1 MESRTMNYAFTRTSS
16 VKKNSKYC
24 SMSQT
29 NKNFTLL
36 VGFFKTSDVT
46 SSYIYYQIQN

>member
-1 MESRTMNYAFTRTSS
+1 MESRTMNYALTRTSS
-16 VKKNSKYC
+16 VKKNSKYF

-36 VGFFKTSDVT
+36 VDFFKTSDVP
-46 SSYIYYQIQN
+46 SSYINYQIQN